1 LIRSVEENQSRFFDL
16 RFHALTLFLSAFLLN
31 SELAF
36 AHREDFIDETL
47 VYATLEKGEIEP
59 EYWLDTG
66 YRSQEGSGKKASFF
80 RHSLAA
86 EYGITEHWMIDGR
99 LTLEAVRHEKPVLQ
113 SGRFETRYRFFEEG
127 EKPVDVA
134 VSAEV
139 NTERDKKGR
148 QQPALEPRL
157 ILSKDFDQLNLTLN
171 LPEEIFVRSGRPA
184 FIPSFGL
191 RYNATELLRLGTE
204 VRYNAHSQEGA
215 IIPQIWF
222 AFPHE
227 ITLKLG
233 YSFGFDHNEENFG
246 RVAIE
251 AGF

>member
-1 LIRSVEENQSRFFDL
+1 M
-16 RFHALTLFLSAFLLN
+16 RFHTLVLFLLVFLLN
-31 SELAF
+31 SGLAF

-47 VYATLEKGEIEP
+47 VYVTLEKGEIEP

-66 YRSQEGSGKKASFF
+66 YRSQEGSGKKTSFL
-80 RHSLAA
+80 RHSLAT

-99 LTLEAVRHEKPVLQ
+99 FTLEVVRHKEPVFQ

-139 NTERDKKGR
+139 NTERDKEGR

-171 LPEEIFVRSGRPA
+171 LPEEILARSGKPT
-184 FIPSFGL
+184 FVPSFGL
-191 RYNATELLRLGTE
+191 RYNAMKLLRLGTE
-204 VRYNAHSQEGA
+204 VRYNTHSQEGSV
-215 IIPQIWF
+215 IPQIWF

-233 YSFGFDHNEENFG
+233 YSFGFDHNEESFG